1 MGESKKKL
9 KEEKEEKEVEQLD
22 SKGKLINKITLIAA
36 IALLCA
42 GCFGIGYAVN
52 FNYVVN
58 NTNATSNQKKS
69 KTNSVSNE
77 KTLTDPTGTTEC
89 SYEGSDVEFLDI
101 TDPLVQETADKI
113 DHAFNSYCG
122 VWDYFTDGI
131 FTAKDFNDDLVFEIG
146 MYEAYKG
153 GNKQL
158 KEGTEITKNDLYSA
172 LRRVFGMD
180 FADKFDGYKDYNK
193 CPGYKYDSSKEVFT
207 QQPSACGG
215 TCGPHHQKK
224 IVKAV
229 LSDGALII
237 YERVVFIN
245 YTDDGKIRYYEAIKD
260 GDEITDKLKLDSDGI
275 FVQTDS
281 NYNYG
286 SLYKLTF
293 TREDGNY
300 VFASSE
306 YLG

>member
-1 MGESKKKL
+1 MSESKKEKKNENL
-9 KEEKEEKEVEQLD
+9 EEKEAR
-22 SKGKLINKITLIAA
+22 SKVLNKIALIIA
-36 IALLCA
+36 IVLLCA
-42 GCFGIGYAVN
+42 ACFGIGFGTN
-52 FNYVVN
+52 FRIVN
-58 NTNATSNQKKS
+58 NTTNATSNKKNS
-69 KTNSVSNE
+69 KTNAVSNE

-89 SYEGSDVEFLDI
+89 SYEGIDVEFLDV

-153 GNKQL
+153 GNKQF

-229 LSDGALII
+229 KSNDSLII

-245 YTDDGKIRYYEAIKD
+245 TAGSGIRYYEAIKQ
-260 GDEITDKLKLDSDGI
+260 GDEITDKLELDNDGI

-293 TREDGNY
+293 TKEDGNY
-300 VFASSE
+300 VFSSSE

>member
-1 MGESKKKL
+1 MSENKKEKKNENL
-9 KEEKEEKEVEQLD
+9 EEKEAR
-22 SKGKLINKITLIAA
+22 GKVLNKIGLI
-36 IALLCA
+36 IVIVLLCA
-42 GCFGIGYAVN
+42 ACFGLGFGTN
-52 FNYVVN
+52 FRIVN
-58 NTNATSNQKKS
+58 NTTNATSNQKKS

-89 SYEGSDVEFLDI
+89 SYEGSDVEFLDV

-245 YTDDGKIRYYEAIKD
+245 YTDDGKIRYYEAIKQ
-260 GDEITDKLKLDSDGI
+260 GDEITDKLKLDNDGI